1 MWPALFVLT
10 LLAGLLGHLWWR
22 RRAAALQ
29 ASLVSR
35 DAELRSLAENHRREV
50 DQITAQQ
57 EALFNSVVQG
67 VLLLDPQGR
76 VRMANRALVRLFGSE
91 NDLRGRTVI
100 EALRHHQI
108 QELAHRLRDEGCPVT
123 EEIDLPGPPA
133 RHVEVTGTTV
143 TDREGCRHGMV
154 LMFQDLTRLKQL
166 EETRREFVANVSHE
180 LRTPLSM
187 IKGYVETLIDGAK
200 DDPAVLTRFLETIRK
215 HSDRLTFLI
224 EDLLTLSSLES
235 GALALNLR
243 PVDLKGLVDETLE
256 DLKSLAAERRVSLRN
271 QVQAPLLVQADSDR
285 LGQVLHNLLDN
296 ALKYGRSPGQI
307 EIAALARENGQV
319 EVRVQDD
326 GPGIPPE
333 AVERIFERFY
343 RVDRARSRNQ
353 GGTGLGLA
361 IVKHIVQS
369 HGGEVWARSVPGEG
383 ATFHFTLKVAE
394 STGQLSGHTER

>member
-10 LLAGLLGHLWWR
+10 LLAGLLVHLAWS
-22 RRAAALQ
+22 RRAAALR
-29 ASLVSR
+29 AGLVSR
-35 DAELRSLAENHRREV
+35 DAELRSSAENHRREV

-67 VLLLDPQGR
+67 VLLLDPKGR
-76 VRMANRALVRLFGSE
+76 VRMANRALIRLFDSE

-123 EEIDLPGPPA
+123 AEIALPGPPV
-133 RHVEVTGTTV
+133 RHVEVTGAAV
-143 TDREGCRHGMV
+143 TDREGQRHGMV

-200 DDPAVLTRFLETIRK
+200 DDPVVLTRFLEIIRK

-243 PVDLKGLVDETLE
+243 PVDLKGLVDEALE
-256 DLKSLAAERRVSLRN
+256 DLQSLAAERRVVLRN
-271 QVQAPLLVQADSDR
+271 HVQTTLLVQADSDR

-343 RVDRARSRNQ
+343 RVDRARSRDQ

-383 ATFHFTLKVAE
+383 ATFHFTLRAAD
-394 STGQLSGHTER
+394 STGPVHAHP